1 MPGRKGTSHM
11 KKIYKGSGAGL
22 VKKIVTYG
30 VLIVTLLISI
40 LPLYWMW
47 QAALVP
53 SEKLNIDP
61 FAIPD
66 RLTLDNI
73 INAWT
78 VGKMSTYLLNS
89 ILVAVPR
96 VLGVLA
102 LSSLAGYAFGKLKFR
117 WRDKIFSF
125 MLFGMMI
132 PVQAMVI
139 PLYYNLQN
147 LGLINTRWAMVIP
160 YFGLSMPFAVF
171 MMRAFFKDLPDALI
185 ESATID
191 GCNEFTTF
199 AYIMAPLI
207 KPALSAL
214 LVFEFMWSWNDMF
227 IPMLVVYKDT
237 ARTLPLG
244 LMFFF
249 GKYTADHS
257 LIAAGVTI
265 CTLPIVVVYTLFQ
278 KSFISGITAGAVKG

>member
-1 MPGRKGTSHM
+1 MKQKRRKPTAV
-11 KKIYKGSGAGL
+11 I
-22 VKKIVTYG
+22 VKQILTYV
-30 VLIVTLLISI
+30 VLIITLLISI
-40 LPLYWMW
+40 MPLIWMW

-53 SEKLNIDP
+53 SNKLNVDP
-61 FAIPD
+61 FAIPTA
-66 RLTLDNI
+66 LTLDNI
-73 INAWT
+73 KKAWT
-78 VGKMSTYLLNS
+78 TGKMNIYMVNS
-89 ILVAVPR
+89 IMVAIPR
-96 VLGVLA
+96 VLGVLV
-102 LSSLAGYAFGKLKFR
+102 LSSLAGYAFGKLKFKG
-117 WRDKIFSF
+117 RDKIFSF

-132 PVQAMVI
+132 PMQAMVI
-139 PLYYNLQN
+139 PLYYNLQQM
-147 LGLINTRWAMVIP
+147 GLINTRLAMVIP
-160 YFGLSMPFAVF
+160 YFGISMPFAVF
-171 MMRAFFKDLPDALI
+171 MMRAFFRDLPDALV

-199 AYIMAPLI
+199 IYIMAPLI

-227 IPMLVVYKDT
+227 LPMLVVYKDT

-278 KSFISGITAGAVKG
+278 KNFISGITAGAVKG

>member
-1 MPGRKGTSHM
+1 MRSKS
-11 KKIYKGSGAGL
+11 KKPIAVT
-22 VKKIVTYG
+22 VKKLLTYA
-30 VLIVTLLISI
+30 VLILTLLVSI
-40 LPLYWMW
+40 MPLIWMW

-53 SEKLNIDP
+53 SNKLNVDP
-61 FAIPD
+61 FAIPTS
-66 RLTLDNI
+66 LTLDNI
-73 INAWT
+73 KRAWT
-78 VGKMSTYLLNS
+78 TGKMNVYMINS

-96 VLGVLA
+96 VLGVLL
-102 LSSLAGYAFGKLKFR
+102 LSSLAGYAFGKLKFKG
-117 WRDKIFSF
+117 RDKIFSF
-125 MLFGMMI
+125 MMFGMMI
-132 PVQAMVI
+132 PIQAMVI
-139 PLYYNLQN
+139 PLYYNLQQM
-147 LGLINTRWAMVIP
+147 GLINTRLAMVIP

-171 MMRAFFKDLPDALI
+171 MMRAFFRDLPDALI

-199 AYIMAPLI
+199 LYIMAPLI

-227 IPMLVVYKDT
+227 LPMLVVYNDT
-237 ARTLPLG
+237 SRTLPLG

-265 CTLPIVVVYTLFQ
+265 CTLPIVIVYTLFQ
-278 KSFISGITAGAVKG
+278 KNFIEGVTAGAVKG

>member
-1 MPGRKGTSHM
+1 MNVKRK
-11 KKIYKGSGAGL
+11 KPAAVI
-22 VKKIVTYG
+22 VKKVLTYA
-30 VLIVTLLISI
+30 VLILTLLISI
-40 LPLYWMW
+40 MPLIWMW

-53 SEKLNIDP
+53 SNKLNVDP
-61 FAIPD
+61 FAIPTS
-66 RLTLDNI
+66 LTLENI
-73 INAWT
+73 KKAWT
-78 VGKMSTYLLNS
+78 TGKMNIYMVNS
-89 ILVAVPR
+89 VLVAIPR
-96 VLGVLA
+96 VLGVLV
-102 LSSLAGYAFGKLKFR
+102 LSSLAGYAFGKLKFKG
-117 WRDKIFSF
+117 RDKIFSF

-132 PVQAMVI
+132 PIQAMVI
-139 PLYYNLQN
+139 PLYYNLQQM
-147 LGLINTRWAMVIP
+147 GLINTRLAMVLP
-160 YFGLSMPFAVF
+160 YFGMSMPFAVF
-171 MMRAFFKDLPDALI
+171 MMRAFFRDLPDALI

-199 AYIMAPLI
+199 VYIMAPLI

-227 IPMLVVYKDT
+227 LPMLVVYND
-237 ARTLPLG
+237 ASRTLPLG

-278 KSFISGITAGAVKG
+278 KNFIQGMTAGAVKG

>member
-1 MPGRKGTSHM
+1 MKERK
-11 KKIYKGSGAGL
+11 KYPVRKL
-22 VKKIVTYG
+22 VKQIFTYA
-30 VLIVTLLISI
+30 VLIATFFISI

-53 SEKLNIDP
+53 TDRLNMDP
-61 FAIPD
+61 FALPVKI
-66 RLTLDNI
+66 TFDNI
-73 INAWT
+73 IKAWT
-78 VGKMSTYLLNS
+78 VGKMSTYMINS
-89 ILVAVPR
+89 VLVAVPR
-96 VLGVLA
+96 VAGVLI
-102 LSSLAGYAFGKLKFR
+102 LSSLAGYAFGKLKF
-117 WRDKIFSF
+117 WGRDKIFSF

-160 YFGLSMPFAVF
+160 YFGLSMPFAIF
-171 MMRAFFKDLPDALI
+171 MMRAFFKDLPEELI
-185 ESATID
+185 ESASID
-191 GCNEFTTF
+191 GCNEFITF
-199 AYIMAPLI
+199 YYIMMPLI

-227 IPMLVVYKDT
+227 IPMLVVYNDS

-249 GKYTADHS
+249 GKYTVDHS
-257 LIAAGVTI
+257 LVAAGVTI
-265 CTLPIVVVYTLFQ
+265 CTLPVVIVYKLFQ
-278 KSFISGITAGAVKG
+278 KSFITGITAGAVKG

>member
-1 MPGRKGTSHM
+1 MKRKS
-11 KKIYKGSGAGL
+11 KKPVAVIAKQIL
-22 VKKIVTYG
+22 TYA
-30 VLIVTLLISI
+30 VLIITLIISI
-40 LPLYWMW
+40 MPLLWMW

-53 SEKLNIDP
+53 SDKLNIDP
-61 FAIPD
+61 FAIP
-66 RLTLDNI
+66 TSFTWENMTK
-73 INAWT
+73 AWT
-78 VGKMSTYLLNS
+78 TGKMNVYLVNS
-89 ILVAVPR
+89 IMVAVPR
-96 VLGVLA
+96 VAGVLLLA
-102 LSSLAGYAFGKLKFR
+102 SLAGYAFGKLKFKG
-117 WRDKIFSF
+117 RDKIFSF
-125 MLFGMMI
+125 MLFGMML

-139 PLYYNLQN
+139 PLYYNLQQ
-147 LGLINTRWAMVIP
+147 LGLINTRWAMIIP
-160 YFGLSMPFAVF
+160 YFGLSMPFGIF
-171 MMRAFFKDLPDALI
+171 MMRAFFRDLPDALI

-191 GCNEFTTF
+191 GCNELTTF
-199 AYIMAPLI
+199 IYIMMPLI

-227 IPMLVVYKDT
+227 LPMLVVYKDT

-265 CTLPIVVVYTLFQ
+265 CTLPIVIVYTLFQ

>member
-1 MPGRKGTSHM
+1 MQLKRRKPVMVT
-11 KKIYKGSGAGL
+11 
-22 VKKIVTYG
+22 VKKALTYA
-30 VLIVTLLISI
+30 VLILTLLISI
-40 LPLYWMW
+40 MPLYWMW

-53 SEKLNIDP
+53 SSQLNVDP
-61 FAIPD
+61 FAFP
-66 RLTLDNI
+66 RSLTLENI
-73 INAWT
+73 VNAWT
-78 VGKMSTYLLNS
+78 TGKMSTYMVNS
-89 ILVAVPR
+89 ILVAIPR
-96 VLGVLA
+96 VLGVLI
-102 LSSLAGYAFGKLKFR
+102 LSSLAGYAFGKLKFKG
-117 WRDKIFSF
+117 RDKIFSF

-132 PVQAMVI
+132 PIQAMVI
-139 PLYYNLQN
+139 PLYYNLQQ
-147 LGLINTRWAMVIP
+147 LGLINTRWAMIIP

-171 MMRAFFKDLPDALI
+171 MMRAFFRDLPDALM

-199 AYIMAPLI
+199 LYIMAPLI

-227 IPMLVVYKDT
+227 LPMLVVYNDS

-265 CTLPIVVVYTLFQ
+265 CTLPIVIVYTLFQ
-278 KSFISGITAGAVKG
+278 KNFISGLTAGAVKG

>member
-1 MPGRKGTSHM
+1 MNVKRK
-11 KKIYKGSGAGL
+11 KPKALI
-22 VKKIVTYG
+22 VKKVLTYA
-30 VLIVTLLISI
+30 VLILTLLISI
-40 LPLYWMW
+40 MPLIWMW

-53 SEKLNIDP
+53 SNKLNVDP
-61 FAIPD
+61 FAIPTS
-66 RLTLDNI
+66 LTLENI
-73 INAWT
+73 KNAWT
-78 VGKMSTYLLNS
+78 TGKMNMYMVNS
-89 ILVAVPR
+89 VLVAIPR
-96 VLGVLA
+96 VLGVLI
-102 LSSLAGYAFGKLKFR
+102 LSSLAGYAFGKLKFKG
-117 WRDKIFSF
+117 RDKIFSF

-132 PVQAMVI
+132 PIQAMAI
-139 PLYYNLQN
+139 PLYYNLQQ
-147 LGLINTRWAMVIP
+147 LGLINTRLAMVLP
-160 YFGLSMPFAVF
+160 YFGISMPFAVF
-171 MMRAFFKDLPDALI
+171 MMRAFFRDLPDALL

-199 AYIMAPLI
+199 IYIMAPLI

-227 IPMLVVYKDT
+227 LPMLVVYND
-237 ARTLPLG
+237 ASRTLPLG

-278 KSFISGITAGAVKG
+278 KSFIEGLTAGAVKG

>member
-1 MPGRKGTSHM
+1 MWMHEIKN
-11 KKIYKGSGAGL
+11 KKIL
-22 VKKIVTYG
+22 TYA
-30 VLIVTLLISI
+30 VLILTLLVSVM
-40 LPLYWMW
+40 PLIWMW

-53 SEKLNIDP
+53 SNKLNVDP
-61 FAIPD
+61 FAFPTS
-66 RLTLDNI
+66 LTLDNI
-73 INAWT
+73 KRAWT
-78 VGKMSTYLLNS
+78 TGKMNVYMINS

-96 VLGVLA
+96 VLGVLL
-102 LSSLAGYAFGKLKFR
+102 LSSLAGYAFGKLKFKG
-117 WRDKIFSF
+117 RDKIFSF
-125 MLFGMMI
+125 MMFGMMI
-132 PVQAMVI
+132 PIQAMVI
-139 PLYYNLQN
+139 PLYYNLQQM
-147 LGLINTRWAMVIP
+147 GLINTRLAMVIP

-171 MMRAFFKDLPDALI
+171 MMRAFFRDLPDALI

-199 AYIMAPLI
+199 VYIMAPLI

-227 IPMLVVYKDT
+227 LPMLVVYNDT
-237 ARTLPLG
+237 SRTLPLG

-265 CTLPIVVVYTLFQ
+265 CTLPIVIVYTLFQ
-278 KSFISGITAGAVKG
+278 KNFIEGVTAGAVKG

>member
-1 MPGRKGTSHM
+1 M
-11 KKIYKGSGAGL
+11 KSK
-22 VKKIVTYG
+22 VKKILTYA
-30 VLIVTLLISI
+30 VLILTLLVSVM
-40 LPLYWMW
+40 PLIWMW

-53 SEKLNIDP
+53 SNKLNVDP
-61 FAIPD
+61 FAFPTS
-66 RLTLDNI
+66 LTLDNI
-73 INAWT
+73 KRAWT
-78 VGKMSTYLLNS
+78 TGKMNVYMINS

-96 VLGVLA
+96 VLGVLR
-102 LSSLAGYAFGKLKFR
+102 LSSLAGYAFGKLKFKG
-117 WRDKIFSF
+117 RDKIFSF
-125 MLFGMMI
+125 MMFGMMI
-132 PVQAMVI
+132 PIQAMVI
-139 PLYYNLQN
+139 PLYYNLQQM
-147 LGLINTRWAMVIP
+147 GLINTRLAMVIP

-171 MMRAFFKDLPDALI
+171 MMRAFFRDLPDALI

-199 AYIMAPLI
+199 VYIMAPLI

-227 IPMLVVYKDT
+227 LPMLVVYNDT
-237 ARTLPLG
+237 SRTLPLG

-265 CTLPIVVVYTLFQ
+265 CTLPIVIVYTLFQ
-278 KSFISGITAGAVKG
+278 KNFIEGVTAGAVKG

>member
-1 MPGRKGTSHM
+1 MKSKI
-11 KKIYKGSGAGL
+11 KKIL
-22 VKKIVTYG
+22 TYA
-30 VLIVTLLISI
+30 VLILTLLVSVM
-40 LPLYWMW
+40 PLIWMW

-53 SEKLNIDP
+53 SNKLNVDP
-61 FAIPD
+61 FAFPTS
-66 RLTLDNI
+66 LTLDNI
-73 INAWT
+73 KRAWT
-78 VGKMSTYLLNS
+78 TGKMNVYMINS

-96 VLGVLA
+96 VLGVLL
-102 LSSLAGYAFGKLKFR
+102 LSSLAGYAFGKLKFKG
-117 WRDKIFSF
+117 RDKIFSF
-125 MLFGMMI
+125 MMFGMMI
-132 PVQAMVI
+132 PIQAMVI
-139 PLYYNLQN
+139 PLYYNLQQM
-147 LGLINTRWAMVIP
+147 GLINTRLAMVIP

-171 MMRAFFKDLPDALI
+171 MMRAFFRDLPDALI

-199 AYIMAPLI
+199 VYIMAPLI

-227 IPMLVVYKDT
+227 LPMLVVYNDT
-237 ARTLPLG
+237 SRTLPLG

-265 CTLPIVVVYTLFQ
+265 CTLPIVIVYTLFQ
-278 KSFISGITAGAVKG
+278 KNFIEGVTAGAVKG

>member
-1 MPGRKGTSHM
+1 MKSKI
-11 KKIYKGSGAGL
+11 KKIL
-22 VKKIVTYG
+22 TYA
-30 VLIVTLLISI
+30 VLILTLLVSVM
-40 LPLYWMW
+40 PLIWMW

-53 SEKLNIDP
+53 SNKLNVDP
-61 FAIPD
+61 FAFPTS
-66 RLTLDNI
+66 LTLDNI
-73 INAWT
+73 KRAWT
-78 VGKMSTYLLNS
+78 TGKMNVYMINS

-96 VLGVLA
+96 VLGVLL
-102 LSSLAGYAFGKLKFR
+102 LSSLAGYAFGKLKFKG
-117 WRDKIFSF
+117 RDKIFSF
-125 MLFGMMI
+125 MMFGMMI
-132 PVQAMVI
+132 PIQAMVI
-139 PLYYNLQN
+139 PLYYNLQQM
-147 LGLINTRWAMVIP
+147 GLINTRLAMVIP

-171 MMRAFFKDLPDALI
+171 MMRAFFRDLPDALI

-199 AYIMAPLI
+199 VYIMAPLI

-227 IPMLVVYKDT
+227 LPMLVVYNDT
-237 ARTLPLG
+237 SRTLPLG

-265 CTLPIVVVYTLFQ
+265 CTLLIVIVYTLFQ
-278 KSFISGITAGAVKG
+278 KNFIEGVTAGAVKG